1 MRALLLLFVLF
12 SMHAAAHE
20 RLVDF
25 APHPGANVPGALVF
39 REARLDDFYG
49 RTPLVLVLG
58 YEGCINLCGTTL
70 DGVSYALR
78 TAGLAPERD
87 YTALFVSI
95 DPRDEKAPRSA
106 RAGWHFLTGA
116 ASAARL
122 AKTVGFE
129 YYYDADSGEYAHPA
143 GFVVLT
149 PNGEVARYFTGV
161 RYDADEVRAALAG
174 ATRGETQSTFE
185 RVLLLCFHDPRGGRH
200 TAAVMWTLRT
210 LIAAMLAALGVLA
223 WRHRR

>member
-1 MRALLLLFVLF
+1 MRALLLLILF

-25 APHPGANVPGALVF
+25 DPHPGATISADTAF
-39 REARLDDFYG
+39 REGRLGKYYG
-49 RTPLVLVLG
+49 SAPIVLVLG

-95 DPRDEKAPRSA
+95 DPRDEKSPQAA

-116 ASAARL
+116 ASAGSV
-122 AKTVGFE
+122 AKAIGFN
-129 YYYDADSGEYAHPA
+129 YYYDAHSGEYAHPA
-143 GFVVLT
+143 GFVILT
-149 PNGEVARYFTGV
+149 PTGEVARYFEGV
-161 RYDADEVRAALAG
+161 RYDAGEIRAALAG
-174 ATRGETQSTFE
+174 ARRGEAQSTFE
-185 RVLLLCFHDPRGGRH
+185 RVLLLCFHDPLGGRH
-200 TAAVMWTLRT
+200 TAAVMWALRT

-223 WRHRR
+223 WRYLR

>member
-1 MRALLLLFVLF
+1 VRALLFLILF
-12 SMHAAAHE
+12 STHAAAHE

-25 APHPGANVPGALVF
+25 VPHPGASVPGSLAF
-39 REARLDDFYG
+39 REARLGDFYG

-78 TAGLAPERD
+78 TAGLAPGRD
-87 YTALFVSI
+87 YTALFVSV
-95 DPRDEKAPRSA
+95 DPRDEKAPHLA

-116 ASAARL
+116 ASAARV
-122 AKTVGFE
+122 AQTVGFE

-149 PNGEVARYFTGV
+149 PDGEVARYFEGV
-161 RYDADEVRAALAG
+161 RYDADELRATLAG
-174 ATRGETQSTFE
+174 AGRGETQSTFE
-185 RVLLLCFHDPRGGRH
+185 RVLLLCFHDPLGGRH
-200 TAAVMWTLRT
+200 TPAVMMALRLMIATL
-210 LIAAMLAALGVLA
+210 LAGLGFLA
-223 WRHRR
+223 WRYLR